1 MHDPKRP
8 LPITNSLPVAS
19 TRGDKQVAGIS
30 GTATETDPDAL
41 GKDGVSRKRA
51 YDLLLTE
58 TIWDMVERCRLRLY
72 WEWIYMSSTSL
83 YFL

>member
-8 LPITNSLPVAS
+8 LPITNSLPVVS
-19 TRGDKQVAGIS
+19 TRGDKQVTGIS

-41 GKDGVSRKRA
+41 GKDGVARERA
-51 YDLLLTE
+51 CDLLLE
-58 TIWDMVERCRLRLY
+58 EIIWDIVEHCRLWLC
-72 WEWIYMSSTSL
+72 WKWIYLSSTSL